1 MGFVIAAM
9 LSVFKPFL
17 RNTALSQSKRKKK
30 SAFQRVGISHQE
42 AGKSPQVPAEPK
54 CNLTAVRLLSERT
67 MCPKA
72 GGEMAPGLQAKL
84 DCE

>member
-9 LSVFKPFL
+9 PSRFKPFL
-17 RNTALSQSKRKKK
+17 GNTALSQSKKKK
-30 SAFQRVGISHQE
+30 KKAFQIVGISHQE

-67 MCPKA
+67 M
-72 GGEMAPGLQAKL
+72 
-84 DCE
+84 